1 MNKKALFITL
11 GFVGAIILVIA
22 LFVVFFFANTK
33 KLVCKSTQG
42 NITLRYTKKEIVGYT
57 AKNMT
62 YDLDE
67 QQQYSREI
75 GVDAYLKEFTEWFEN
90 NTDGTCK

>member
-1 MNKKALFITL
+1 MNKKAFFITI
-11 GFVGAIILVIA
+11 GFVAFIIVAIAGIVILII
-22 LFVVFFFANTK
+22 ANTK
-33 KLVCKSTQG
+33 ELKCKSSQG
-42 NITLRYTKKEIVGYT
+42 NITLRYSKNDIIGYT

-67 QQQYSREI
+67 QKEYAKKI
-75 GVDAYLKEFTEWFEN
+75 GIDAYLEEFKEWFAN

>member
-11 GFVGAIILVIA
+11 GFAAAIILIIVLVVV
-22 LFVVFFFANTK
+22 LFISNTK

-42 NITLRYTKKEIVGYT
+42 NITLRYTDKEVVGYT

-67 QQQYSREI
+67 QQEYSREI
-75 GVDAYLKEFTEWFEN
+75 GIDAYLDEFKEWFEN
-90 NTDGTCK
+90 NTDGTCE